1 MQQLP
6 LNARAGSADAFG
18 MDLNS
23 LLQQRRRARMRAT
36 ST

>member
-6 LNARAGSADAFG
+6 LNTRAGSADAFG

-23 LLQQRRRARMRAT
+23 LLQERRRRRARAT
-36 ST
+36 SI